1 MDLSPAQ
8 TLAQLD
14 IRQLGQVV
22 NPNGYAYSMTDMYRL
37 YGKKFNQE
45 AKQAYSKICQAICEG
60 GQYLADAQHK
70 TRELTPSPK
79 ASKIQNTQ
87 YAHARAQIS
96 PLEVQN

>member
-60 GQYLADAQHK
+60 GQYLTDAQHK
-70 TRELTPSPK
+70 ARELTPSPK
-79 ASKIQNTQ
+79 TWATQ
-87 YAHARAQIS
+87 KYRKVLQQYTQLIPRAG
-96 PLEVQN
+96 